1 VPDILTGQ
9 GGGGGNAVALL
20 TDNNARLVQIA
31 GAVFTV
37 ICAMLY

>member
-1 VPDILTGQ
+1 LTDD
-9 GGGGGNAVALL
+9 NAV
-20 TDNNARLVQIA
+20 LVQIA